1 MPAAFAAAL
10 AREKKLA
17 HCYARRI
24 EWRWLKGHAG
34 HADNERCD
42 QLAAAEM
49 AKLRQSYSRPQLAA
63 LRDQF
68 LASREMGCNQATLL

>member
-1 MPAAFAAAL
+1 MPGEYFRVNDR
-10 AREKKLA
+10 ARTP
-17 HCYARRI
+17 R
-24 EWRWLKGHAG
+24 

-49 AKLRQSYSRPQLAA
+49 AKLRKTYTRAQLAA

-68 LASREMGCNQATLL
+68 LASREPNCEQTSLL